1 MILLAKSELASWYN
15 PGVVH
20 RIAPQEPAMLQ
31 AHSVPEIPAE
41 TERIARLV
49 FPKSSLAMK
58 LRDELGMIYADE
70 QFSDLFPERGQPAE
84 SPARLALVTV
94 LQFAEG

>member
-1 MILLAKSELASWYN
+1 MVQS
-15 PGVVH
+15 GGVH
-20 RIAPQEPAMLQ
+20 RIAHQGASYITSTRQ
-31 AHSVPEIPAE
+31 GIPAE
-41 TERIARLV
+41 TEQVARLA

-94 LQFAEG
+94 L